1 MSAEKLRSK
10 LELMVD
16 FRQRLAA
23 FYEARQPL
31 LDLKA
36 KAQNHFLQSSEE
48 EDFRRRGESY
58 LPALVTAR
66 DRVGQLISEA
76 TEIADSYVLP
86 TELKILPPPLIPGY
100 AQSLNVF
107 QAAIEPQLP
116 FDFELQPSKVLDLV
130 NQTIWAIERDLKSEQ
145 DKALEEPRPTVAAAK
160 KAGSG
165 IAAAFRAIFRTET
178 ARAILKWIIIVGL
191 GGLILRY
198 VFGVK
203 FEIIGKLLLDK
214 VAK

>member
-1 MSAEKLRSK
+1 
-10 LELMVD
+10 MVD

-23 FYEARQPL
+23 FYEARRRF

-86 TELKILPPPLIPGY
+86 TELKIPTSASNCRICPELECFPSRNR
-100 AQSLNVF
+100 ASV
-107 QAAIEPQLP
+107 AV
-116 FDFELQPSKVLDLV
+116 DFELQPSKVFERV
-130 NQTIWAIERDLKSEQ
+130 NQTIWAIERDLKAEQ
-145 DKALEEPRPTVAAAK
+145 DKVLEVPGPTVAAAK
-160 KAGSG
+160 KAASG
-165 IAAAFRAIFRTET
+165 IAAALRAIFRTET
-178 ARAILKWIIIVGL
+178 DRAILKWIILVGL

-203 FEIIGKLLLDK
+203 FEIISNLLLDK